1 MQPSCI
7 FAEADQ
13 VLQGLIILSSYTDTA
28 LELTD
33 LWDIICPSVCSIND
47 SELTQFSVSSP
58 RNREPMYAYPLS
70 FFLVSILQFP
80 RNLH

>member
-47 SELTQFSVSSP
+47 SELTQLIWRQETENRCTHTHLVSS
-58 RNREPMYAYPLS
+58 
-70 FFLVSILQFP
+70 
-80 RNLH
+80 